1 MGVLTERLV
10 TSFSP
15 AGAALYG
22 RRMVASVARYWPAS
36 TSLVVYLDAPT
47 PLVAADHLTTD
58 LPEWMACRTRWADDP
73 AVQGRPT
80 PAHPSDKPY
89 RYRYDARRFA
99 VKAFVQRDAARRL
112 GRGVLTWLD
121 GDTVTT
127 RPVPVGF
134 TEALLGG
141 ADVAYLGRG
150 SMHPETGYVGF
161 RIPEAL
167 PLLDWCC
174 DAYASD
180 RFRALP
186 GWTDCHILRA
196 AVDALPV
203 RARDLTSAHYVGK
216 SHIWPVSPLAP
227 YVTHFKGKSKREAAE
242 KRRAVA

>member
-1 MGVLTERLV
+1 MDTVV

-15 AGAALYG
+15 RGAVLYG
-22 RRMVASVARYWPAS
+22 ERMVASVARYWPRS
-36 TSLVVYLDAPT
+36 TSLVVYLDQAAPL
-47 PLVAADHLTTD
+47 PAGEARLTTD
-58 LPEWMACRTRWADDP
+58 LPEWTACRTRWATDP
-73 AVQGRPT
+73 LVQGLPTAEVPRP
-80 PAHPSDKPY
+80 KPY
-89 RYRYDARRFA
+89 HYRWDARRFA
-99 VKAFVQRDAARRL
+99 VKVFVQRDAAQRI
-112 GRGVLTWLD
+112 GRGILTWLD

-127 RPVPVGF
+127 RPVPDGF
-134 TEALLGG
+134 AARLLEDV
-141 ADVAYLGRG
+141 DVAYLGRG

-167 PLLDWCC
+167 PVLEWCC

-196 AVDALPV
+196 ALEAVPV

-227 YVTHFKGKSKREAAE
+227 YVTHFKGKSKRDAAQ